1 MAPREKV
8 FTEIDRN
15 WDEQVAF
22 LQKIVRMPSELLHEA
37 PVQHEMLRSFR
48 GLGLETDSFDADP
61 GEIHHLPG
69 YSPVEWG
76 FHGRPQVVGVWRSPD
91 GTGRSL
97 VLNGH
102 VDVVSPE
109 PVRLWSRDPWGA
121 EIAGGRMYGRGALD
135 MKAGMSAIV
144 YATKAMRDAGVT
156 LGGDIILQSVI
167 EEECTGNGTLACL
180 ARGYVGDGALIPEP
194 EMEWVLAGEIGVLWL
209 RSVVT
214 GAAGHVH
221 GATMHVNAIEK
232 AYVLITALR
241 DLEAAWNSDPH
252 PAYRGVNHPINF
264 NPGVITG
271 GDWPSTVPAECVFT
285 TRISFYP
292 GISPQE
298 AKGLVLG
305 HLEDAINRDPWL
317 REHRPLVRPPRRGF
331 HRARGRPHGADGP
344 AGARVRGGQRDL
356 LLRRHGRDRCALLA
370 ALPRQAGN
378 LLRSDRC
385 ECPRGGRVGGPR
397 EPAPHDQGARGG
409 GDGLV
414 RRALIKRGGGEQD
427 TKRD

>member
-214 GAAGHVH
+214 GASGHVH

-317 REHRPLVRPPRRGF
+317 REHRPEFSWYGHHDEGF
-331 HRARGRPHGADGP
+331 IAPEGDPMVQTVLRAHASVAGSETSSFVGTAVTDARFWPLYHGKPATCYGPIGANAHGADEW
-344 AGARVRGGQRDL
+344 VDL
-356 LLRRHGRDRCALLA
+356 ESLRRTTKVLA
-370 ALPRQAGN
+370 VAAM
-378 LLRSDRC
+378 DWC
-385 ECPRGGRVGGPR
+385 
-397 EPAPHDQGARGG
+397 
-409 GDGLV
+409 
-414 RRALIKRGGGEQD
+414 GE
-427 TKRD
+427 R